1 MIQDKSLF
9 SLSIISGRLSPE
21 LALLLV
27 FAKLTAEPL
36 INPWD
41 SSLRSI
47 SIIEKLL
54 GMASMIN
61 GRLDSVNW
69 PLPEIFNL
77 SNPCLFNDSKLQ
89 SVKTSVVFLKFRGS
103 EVELSES
110 SIRCAWDEASIGDV
124 KYVSKRIVVSN
135 KIE

>member
-1 MIQDKSLF
+1 
-9 SLSIISGRLSPE
+9 
-21 LALLLV
+21 
-27 FAKLTAEPL
+27 
-36 INPWD
+36 
-41 SSLRSI
+41 
-47 SIIEKLL
+47 
-54 GMASMIN
+54 MIN

-89 SVKTSVVFLKFRGS
+89 SVKTSVVFLKFPGS

-110 SIRCAWDEASIGDV
+110 SIRCVLDEAFIGYINKKV
-124 KYVSKRIVVSN
+124 IVNN